1 MRKPTSKIG
10 AIFVLLALS
19 APSTHAQELIDGA
32 YVGGVVAVARE
43 FGSATLTSQ
52 TDGNPMIAGQ
62 IDDIPY
68 SLRLRNCSENNH
80 CEDMNFRVGFLVKP
94 TLESMNQWNRDKR
107 FAKAYLDQ
115 EGDAIIEMDTILEGG
130 VSKEN
135 MREVFSYWR
144 LTLAQFTKHIGF

>member
-1 MRKPTSKIG
+1 MMALNQKTCTTLL
-10 AIFVLLALS
+10 FLALCCSS
-19 APSTHAQELIDGA
+19 ANAQELIDGA
-32 YVGGVVAVARE
+32 YIGGIVSAARE

-68 SLRLRNCSENNH
+68 SLRFRNCFDNAN

-94 TLESMNQWNRDKR
+94 TLEQMNAWNRDKR
-107 FAKAYLDQ
+107 FSKAYIDA
-115 EGDAIIEMDTILEGG
+115 EGDAIIEMDTVLKGG

-144 LTLAQFTKHIGF
+144 LTLSQFTKHIGF

>member
-1 MRKPTSKIG
+1 MKKPTFKIS
-10 AIFVLLALS
+10 AMFVLLALS
-19 APSTHAQELIDGA
+19 VHTTPAQELIDGA
-32 YVGGVVAVARE
+32 YIGGIVAVARE
-43 FGSATLTSQ
+43 YGSATLTSQ
-52 TDGNPMIAGQ
+52 SDGNPMIAGQ

-68 SLRLRNCSENNH
+68 SLRLRNCFENSR

-94 TLESMNQWNRDKR
+94 TLESMNKWNREKR
-107 FAKAYLDQ
+107 FSKAYLDV
-115 EGDAIIEMDTILEGG
+115 EGDAIIEMDTVLEGG